1 MSSSLLF
8 SRPRFSTLRL
18 ALVSVLLLSGCVDA
32 PSAPE
37 GSGGPGAYVIA
48 PVFSLLAPGGERPMT
63 AAQQDA
69 LAAAFDQVDRFRMVV
84 RRAAD
89 NVVVLDTVIV
99 VTPGAEEYD
108 LSVSLA
114 AKDNE
119 QFLVTLTA
127 MQGATTLFTAENIP
141 AKATPPGVPGSPPPA
156 AVQIPLVYTGPGAT
170 AKSVVVGPTQ
180 VVLAAGGSATVG
192 ASVRDSTGAVIA
204 GVPVAWSTSASGVAT
219 VTSSGVVTA
228 VADGLATVTVTTPTG
243 LAASATVY
251 VVAGEL
257 AYVEAG
263 VLKVRGAAGGTAADR
278 ASGGASQPAWSAD
291 GARLYYVAGGQVWR
305 AGGPPLTSGSW
316 PSVSPDGT
324 KLALERGAQ
333 VWFVNDDGS
342 GATAGPGGSSPVW
355 ADASALLV
363 GGGSVQRVKADGTG
377 RTTVVA
383 GEASLPA
390 LAGDGRIAS
399 VAGGELR
406 VTGRATAL
414 LTGATGRPTW
424 SPNGRW
430 LVVATASGL
439 MLVPS
444 DGSAAGVALPGLAG
458 ATDPAFKPTGTLAA
472 APSVSVT
479 GFNPDPPIP
488 GTQVQVLGSGFDW
501 IIRTNNRVVWP
512 TRDGSVESS
521 VGLVTE
527 GSITT
532 TMPRNVIAGQVRVE
546 TRSSTGLLAFVPT
559 VGSLEVTARTP
570 WDGARAGVG
579 LALTGPSGP
588 LSGTTDVN
596 GSLTFPGLIPG
607 TYTVTVTPPVGWELV
622 GERVRTLAIGAEAF
636 ALTLQLT
643 PIIASVALSP
653 AAPSVAVGGS
663 LPVTL
668 VVMGVDGQAIPQV
681 QGLAWRSG
689 SAELVVTAGSGLGAT
704 LSATFAGEGAG
715 SSVLEVSFG
724 GKTYTF
730 PVTVTSGISGTI
742 LKDTG
747 VTPPPAAAD
756 VVVQVKKG
764 GVVVAEARTG
774 ADGRYAVSGLFRGTY
789 DVVPQPQADLLPVP
803 AGQTVILDQVNPTGR
818 ADFKMQS
825 FAGLDVTALTPWNT
839 PVSGVVLRLLNA
851 NGVEVA
857 RDTTDVMGKGA
868 FLRLAPGTYTLAI
881 AVPAGFLLTGDALRT
896 LVFTGGAQS
905 LALQVEPVVQSAKT
919 VPEVLA
925 LEVGTPISVQLVPLD
940 ARGGIIPQVRSV
952 TWIGGRG
959 LEAGGVLLAGTLAAT
974 WASPESAALEFRVE
988 INGRVFSLPV
998 TATTAI
1004 AGTITKDL
1012 PISGADGPAGV
1023 EAVASLPA
1031 QDVTVVIK
1039 REGSVVGETRTNEGG
1054 AYRFSGLFQG
1064 TYEVVPGTQGD
1075 LSPVPSSR
1083 VVPLDET
1090 HPTGTADFHMSRGAV
1105 DSIYVTVSPD
1115 SLHALGATAQVTVQA
1130 FDTAGAPMGGRTTT
1144 YASSNPSVATVDA
1157 TGKVTAVANGSAWIR
1172 TTVESKVDSVRVTV
1186 DQRAATLVLKDP
1198 KTGLPADSTQ
1208 GFVSDTGTVKY
1219 EAKDARGNVVPEGH
1233 RTPTFTTSNVSVV
1246 TVNSTTGYASL
1257 VAVGT
1262 ANVTA
1267 TMDGVTDVMKF
1278 KVLGS
1283 HDGDLWIGSEADIA
1297 AVQAG
1302 LVGRVTGS
1310 LYIVETSLTNVN
1322 GLGSILEVLGS
1333 VYIEYNPGLANLD
1346 GLANLRYVGGGVT
1359 FAYNQNLS
1367 SISVFPALT
1376 AIPGWL
1382 TIDSGAKI
1390 LGMPGLQSV
1399 EGSINVQGDGPNTV
1413 VQELRFPALA
1423 RAGSVTIYGNDAL
1436 AVLQMPVFQE
1446 TTGEDDGDYA
1456 PPAPSAGRGFVPD
1469 LPDGNRTRMVRAAQ
1483 LRERAEAAQALRDG
1497 RRAQAEA
1504 RKAEADAGR
1513 TARRT
1518 RSRELSQAPM
1528 VRGMQLDLPGAGA
1541 DSRRERLARRAA
1553 ERSEAAPVRPKPAK
1567 PQRPPRP
1574 QQEYGSGGEVWIES
1588 NAALPVLS
1596 LPALSHVNGP
1606 VNILRNA
1613 AMASVALPALVY
1625 VGSEFLVRDMPV
1637 MTSLG
1642 VPVLETVGEYL
1653 DVSENS
1659 VLGQLLMPA
1668 LRSVGYSIWV
1678 GYNSGLTSLKFPVLE
1693 STGDDVEIYGHE
1705 DLSVIE
1711 IATASTLEIGYDLYI
1726 EDNYALTSVQIPG
1739 LAYVYDD
1746 VEIYDNVING
1756 SMVIGSAG
1764 PLELGYELWLGYNGG
1779 AFTFS
1784 APGLNYVYDEIY
1796 VDDNAGLTSF
1806 TAATTGG
1813 PTEVNY
1819 GIYFWDNPALQTVT
1833 MPNVTEV
1840 YDWVEFGGNFALVN
1854 FNMAGLISAYGLYLD
1869 SNGDPDT
1876 PLTFAFPALE
1886 SLDSDLE
1893 LYGYEYEMAPE
1904 AGPQGASYPDGDGVR
1919 ALLLPKLL
1927 HVGEDLLIDANDI
1940 LTTLDLSSLMTVGD
1954 YSQIYQN
1961 PAITSISLPRLIWTG
1976 YDIWIEENAGLTS
1989 FSAPALQSTAGPVES
2004 LEGAPG
2010 PFTVGPIAIVGGVVG
2025 IWSNPALTSFDLSSL
2040 WKTEGVDL
2048 FDNQSIV
2055 TLGSLG
2061 SLSSGSSFYANGN
2074 AALANLNGLAG
2085 VTALY
2090 HVYVLSNP
2098 ALADVSGLASL
2109 NEAYRID
2116 ISDNG
2121 PITSVSFPNLVQ
2133 VWNRLAIN
2141 TQAGLTSLSA
2151 PNLVTVG
2158 AGTGPNSSSGR
2169 LSIADVPALTTA
2181 SFNALTTV
2189 DNYVQVKNTGLVNLN
2204 GFTNLKSPVYAVYVD
2219 ANPALTDVMGLSNI
2233 GTFFAN
2239 PAVASAFQVINNPQL
2254 CSDNVDLL
2262 INAIKAH
2269 NPTAPEAAFAT
2280 PPVNTGN
2287 KSCGTQQN

>member
-1 MSSSLLF
+1 MAPTLPA
-8 SRPRFSTLRL
+8 RPSPALPCL

-857 RDTTDVMGKGA
+857 RDTTDVMGLLKLMRVRA
-868 FLRLAPGTYTLAI
+868 GTYTLVI
-881 AVPAGFLLTGDALRT
+881 TPTPGFTLQGETNRSVTLTSG
-896 LVFTGGAQS
+896 
-905 LALQVEPVVQSAKT
+905 
-919 VPEVLA
+919 
-925 LEVGTPISVQLVPLD
+925 LVPLALVLD
-940 ARGGIIPQVRSV
+940 PAVAQVQIVPAEPLVEVRSSVKVTATALDYHGRIIPQFRTS
-952 TWIGGRG
+952 TWFGRTGHLAAAGLG
-959 LEAGGVLLAGTLAAT
+959 LEGQVGGVYASEQGGAT
-974 WASPESAALEFRVE
+974 FAIEL
-988 INGRVFSLPV
+988 NGQVFTFPATV
-998 TATTAI
+998 TSW
-1004 AGTITKDL
+1004 
-1012 PISGADGPAGV
+1012 ISGKVTIRSATGEERPSVGTGLILEKDGMK
-1023 EAVASLPA
+1023 VA
-1031 QDVTVVIK
+1031 
-1039 REGSVVGETRTNEGG
+1039 ETSTQAGG
-1054 AYRFSGLFQG
+1054 AYRFDGLLAG
-1064 TYEVVPGTQGD
+1064 TYVVKPGVPAGMSITPSTATISLGPGT
-1075 LSPVPSSR
+1075 PY
-1083 VVPLDET
+1083 
-1090 HPTGTADFHMSRGAV
+1090 GTANFTLSEQTEGGEGATNFRALILGGGHTDHTAYIKTKFSAQMPDV
-1105 DSIYVTVSPD
+1105 AFETFFATPSNVPTVSYLATFNVVLLYED
-1115 SLHALGATAQVTVQA
+1115 GVYGATGV
-1130 FDTAGAPMGGRTTT
+1130 G
-1144 YASSNPSVATVDA
+1144 N
-1157 TGKVTAVANGSAWIR
+1157 AVAQYVAVG
-1172 TTVESKVDSVRVTV
+1172 
-1186 DQRAATLVLKDP
+1186 
-1198 KTGLPADSTQ
+1198 
-1208 GFVSDTGTVKY
+1208 
-1219 EAKDARGNVVPEGH
+1219 GNVVFG
-1233 RTPTFTTSNVSVV
+1233 TFYWQNRSDG
-1246 TVNSTTGYASL
+1246 GYGYNWGTLESSDPFVAAGGNEYAAGYLDPASL
-1257 VAVGT
+1257 VAHPLTQGIT
-1262 ANVTA
+1262 
-1267 TMDGVTDVMKF
+1267 
-1278 KVLGS
+1278 
-1283 HDGDLWIGSEADIA
+1283 
-1297 AVQAG
+1297 
-1302 LVGRVTGS
+1302 S
-1310 LYIVETSLTNVN
+1310 LYI
-1322 GLGSILEVLGS
+1322 G
-1333 VYIEYNPGLANLD
+1333 YY
-1346 GLANLRYVGGGVT
+1346 GGGAMPRAGTTVVASYMSGKPLIGFRKESLGQRLVGVSALPSHENFGGIGGDFYRMWDNALRWAAAGTTPVPPPASAEVIPVT
-1359 FAYNQNLS
+1359 
-1367 SISVFPALT
+1367 LT
-1376 AIPGWL
+1376 APARL
-1382 TIDSGAKI
+1382 E
-1390 LGMPGLQSV
+1390 GMPSARPSGTK
-1399 EGSINVQGDGPNTV
+1399 GP
-1413 VQELRFPALA
+1413 
-1423 RAGSVTIYGNDAL
+1423 
-1436 AVLQMPVFQE
+1436 
-1446 TTGEDDGDYA
+1446 
-1456 PPAPSAGRGFVPD
+1456 
-1469 LPDGNRTRMVRAAQ
+1469 
-1483 LRERAEAAQALRDG
+1483 
-1497 RRAQAEA
+1497 
-1504 RKAEADAGR
+1504 
-1513 TARRT
+1513 
-1518 RSRELSQAPM
+1518 
-1528 VRGMQLDLPGAGA
+1528 
-1541 DSRRERLARRAA
+1541 
-1553 ERSEAAPVRPKPAK
+1553 
-1567 PQRPPRP
+1567 
-1574 QQEYGSGGEVWIES
+1574 
-1588 NAALPVLS
+1588 
-1596 LPALSHVNGP
+1596 
-1606 VNILRNA
+1606 
-1613 AMASVALPALVY
+1613 
-1625 VGSEFLVRDMPV
+1625 
-1637 MTSLG
+1637 
-1642 VPVLETVGEYL
+1642 
-1653 DVSENS
+1653 
-1659 VLGQLLMPA
+1659 
-1668 LRSVGYSIWV
+1668 
-1678 GYNSGLTSLKFPVLE
+1678 
-1693 STGDDVEIYGHE
+1693 
-1705 DLSVIE
+1705 
-1711 IATASTLEIGYDLYI
+1711 
-1726 EDNYALTSVQIPG
+1726 
-1739 LAYVYDD
+1739 
-1746 VEIYDNVING
+1746 
-1756 SMVIGSAG
+1756 
-1764 PLELGYELWLGYNGG
+1764 
-1779 AFTFS
+1779 
-1784 APGLNYVYDEIY
+1784 
-1796 VDDNAGLTSF
+1796 
-1806 TAATTGG
+1806 
-1813 PTEVNY
+1813 
-1819 GIYFWDNPALQTVT
+1819 
-1833 MPNVTEV
+1833 
-1840 YDWVEFGGNFALVN
+1840 
-1854 FNMAGLISAYGLYLD
+1854 
-1869 SNGDPDT
+1869 
-1876 PLTFAFPALE
+1876 
-1886 SLDSDLE
+1886 
-1893 LYGYEYEMAPE
+1893 
-1904 AGPQGASYPDGDGVR
+1904 
-1919 ALLLPKLL
+1919 
-1927 HVGEDLLIDANDI
+1927 
-1940 LTTLDLSSLMTVGD
+1940 
-1954 YSQIYQN
+1954 
-1961 PAITSISLPRLIWTG
+1961 
-1976 YDIWIEENAGLTS
+1976 
-1989 FSAPALQSTAGPVES
+1989 
-2004 LEGAPG
+2004 PG
-2010 PFTVGPIAIVGGVVG
+2010 P
-2025 IWSNPALTSFDLSSL
+2025 
-2040 WKTEGVDL
+2040 
-2048 FDNQSIV
+2048 
-2055 TLGSLG
+2055 
-2061 SLSSGSSFYANGN
+2061 
-2074 AALANLNGLAG
+2074 
-2085 VTALY
+2085 
-2090 HVYVLSNP
+2090 
-2098 ALADVSGLASL
+2098 
-2109 NEAYRID
+2109 
-2116 ISDNG
+2116 
-2121 PITSVSFPNLVQ
+2121 
-2133 VWNRLAIN
+2133 
-2141 TQAGLTSLSA
+2141 
-2151 PNLVTVG
+2151 
-2158 AGTGPNSSSGR
+2158 
-2169 LSIADVPALTTA
+2169 
-2181 SFNALTTV
+2181 
-2189 DNYVQVKNTGLVNLN
+2189 
-2204 GFTNLKSPVYAVYVD
+2204 
-2219 ANPALTDVMGLSNI
+2219 
-2233 GTFFAN
+2233 
-2239 PAVASAFQVINNPQL
+2239 
-2254 CSDNVDLL
+2254 
-2262 INAIKAH
+2262 
-2269 NPTAPEAAFAT
+2269 
-2280 PPVNTGN
+2280 
-2287 KSCGTQQN
+2287 